1 MKITIDIDNR
11 QEVEA
16 AIPLLQL
23 IHGHKFTTGATPDA
37 PVHIT
42 PQPANSV
49 QVVLDAPAV
58 MFPATTLPPLQ
69 SAQPDPAAIF
79 GGTPAVVPG
88 PDAAAIFGQPA
99 TLPAGAPPFVLPTGA
114 PFTAGAS
121 PFQTAPEAQTAGAP
135 NPQIA
140 TYLSAPP
147 TGAPGSAPMAGAT
160 LPSNPASGVEVDA
173 EGLPWDARIH
183 AGTKRKNA
191 DHTWTAKRGLNDPA
205 FVAHVKAELK
215 ALGGGQTPAPAAAP
229 AAPFVPPAAS
239 SLPAQPGASLAPAG
253 PPTTFEQFMA
263 RATPACLQQIIP
275 MDAVQKAVTA
285 NGLPSV
291 VTLQAHPEYVPQVW
305 AYLVAQYPA
314 LGA

>member
-37 PVHIT
+37 PVHVT
-42 PQPANSV
+42 PLQPVAES
-49 QVVLDAPAV
+49 P
-58 MFPATTLPPLQ
+58 TLPPLFTPPAV
-69 SAQPDPAAIF
+69 AQPDPAAIF
-79 GGTPAVVPG
+79 GSAPAAVPG
-88 PDAAAIFGQPA
+88 QDAAAIFASQPA
-99 TLPAGAPPFVLPTGA
+99 TLPAGAAPFVPPTVA
-114 PFTAGAS
+114 PSTAGAS
-121 PFQTAPEAQTAGAP
+121 PFQTAPEVPQVGAQSAQTGTFP
-135 NPQIA
+135 
-140 TYLSAPP
+140 SALPI
-147 TGAPGSAPMAGAT
+147 GGPGSVPMAGAT
-160 LPSNPASGVEVDA
+160 LPANPASGVELDA

-191 DHTWTAKRGLNDPA
+191 DHTWTAKRGLNDAA

-215 ALGGGQTPAPAAAP
+215 AMAGGQTAQTAAPAAAP
-229 AAPFVPPAAS
+229 AAPFVPPAAP